1 MKLHGLTPMVFSRQ
15 ENSSLRS
22 SYLPVGRQVFY
33 AVTKTEH
40 AKFLTPILQII
51 MTYDHMTI
59 IILNA
64 YPLYGTIPH
73 YARYSEEKH

>member
-51 MTYDHMTI
+51 MTYDHNYCDHNYIERLSLIWYHT
-59 IILNA
+59 
-64 YPLYGTIPH
+64 PLCSIF
-73 YARYSEEKH
+73 